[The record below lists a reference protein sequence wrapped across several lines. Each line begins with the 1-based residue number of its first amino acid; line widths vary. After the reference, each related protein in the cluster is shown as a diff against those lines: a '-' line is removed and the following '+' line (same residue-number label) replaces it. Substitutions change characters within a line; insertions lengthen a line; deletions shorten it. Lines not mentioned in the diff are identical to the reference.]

1 MMKNET
7 RKVICQNKKAHHDY
21 FIEDTFECGISLLGT
36 EIKSIRLGKVSINEA
51 YCYVEKGEMIIS
63 GMHISK
69 YEQGNLFNHDPDR
82 LKKLLLH
89 KREIIRLQSKVMR
102 EGYTLIPLIVY
113 LSKGRCKVE
122 LGLAKGKKLYDKR
135 ESLKEK
141 TINRDLAKIGH

>member
-21 FIEDTFECGISLLGT
+21 FIEDTYECGISLLGT

-51 YCYVEKGEMIIS
+51 YCYVERGEMIIS

-89 KREIIRLQSKVMR
+89 KKEIIRLQSKVMR
-102 EGYTLIPLIVY
+102 EGYTLIPLVIY
-113 LSKGRCKVE
+113 LTKGRCKVE

-141 TINRDLAKIGH
+141 TINREMEKLNR

>member
-7 RKVICQNKKAHHDY
+7 RKIICQNKKAHHDY

>member
-1 MMKNET
+1 MSEI
-7 RKVICQNKKAHHDY
+7 KVLVNNSKAKFLY
-21 FIEDTFECGISLLGT
+21 FLEDFTESGIELKGS

-141 TINRDLAKIGH
+141 SINRDMEKLYH